1 MNTEHFA
8 EMLTE
13 EKKKLE
19 SEMSSIGRK
28 NSCVPDDWEAVP
40 QETGAEPDSIDHASD
55 VTLNEENSAILADLE
70 ARYDTVLFA
79 EKRIVEGT
87 YGVCEVCGETIEE
100 ERLVAD
106 PAATTCIAHK

>member
-8 EMLTE
+8 KALAE

-19 SEMSSIGRK
+19 TELSSVGKR
-28 NSCVPDDWEAVP
+28 SSFVPDDWEAVP
-40 QETGAEPDSIDHASD
+40 PETGSEPDSIDQASD

-70 ARYDTVLFA
+70 ARYDTILFA
-79 EKRIVEGT
+79 QKRIEQGSYGT
-87 YGVCEVCGETIEE
+87 CEVCGEPIEE
-100 ERLVAD
+100 ARLEAD

>member
-40 QETGAEPDSIDHASD
+40 QETGSEPDSIDRASD
-55 VTLNEENSAILADLE
+55 ITLNEENSAILADLE
-70 ARYDTVLFA
+70 ARFDTVLSA
-79 EKRIVEGT
+79 LKRIEQGT
-87 YGVCEVCGETIEE
+87 YGTCEVCGESIEE
-100 ERLVAD
+100 IRLAAD
-106 PAATTCIAHK
+106 PAATTCIEHK